1 MKCSEFLDRYTDF
14 HDGALA
20 PEESDAFRGHMSGCA
35 ACRRYDEVV
44 TQGVELLR
52 ALPETGPGEDFRA
65 RLRHS
70 IHTMQ
75 EERRRRRLLG
85 SSVRT
90 MPLLGALAV
99 FGALFVALALREE
112 ELVVDLPP
120 IVAEAPSPTAR
131 EPLPL
136 PLSSPLLPA
145 PGRTPLAA
153 PAGIRGGVGVLGV
166 PSTPRRVIGASA
178 PEPEWPLP
186 VPELWRGA
194 NELLYRSSSLYL
206 RYREPDFVRTTGL
219 R

>member
-20 PEESDAFRGHMSGCA
+20 PEESGAFHGHMTGCA
-35 ACRRYDEVV
+35 ACRRYDDVV

-70 IHTMQ
+70 IYTMQ
-75 EERRRRRLLG
+75 EERRRRLG
-85 SSVRT
+85 SSART
-90 MPLLGALAV
+90 MPLLGALAL
-99 FGALFVALALREE
+99 FGALFVALTLREE
-112 ELVVDLPP
+112 EPVVDLPP
-120 IVAEAPSPTAR
+120 IVAEAPSPAAG

-145 PGRTPLAA
+145 PDRAALAA
-153 PAGIRGGVGVLGV
+153 PAGIRALGA
-166 PSTPRRVIGASA
+166 PSAPRGVIGASA
-178 PEPEWPLP
+178 PEPEWRLP
-186 VPELWRGA
+186 APELWRGA

>member
-20 PEESDAFRGHMSGCA
+20 PEESGAFCGHMTRCA

-44 TQGVELLR
+44 TRGVELLR

-70 IHTMQ
+70 IYTMQ
-75 EERRRRRLLG
+75 EERRRRLG
-85 SSVRT
+85 SSART
-90 MPLLGALAV
+90 MPLLGALAF
-99 FGALFVALALREE
+99 FGALFVALTLREE
-112 ELVVDLPP
+112 EPVVDLPP
-120 IVAEAPSPTAR
+120 IVAEAPSPVAGER
-131 EPLPL
+131 LPL

-145 PGRTPLAA
+145 PDRAPLAA
-153 PAGIRGGVGVLGV
+153 PAGIRGGIRALGA

-178 PEPEWPLP
+178 PDPEWRLP
-186 VPELWRGA
+186 APELWRGA

-206 RYREPDFVRTTGL
+206 RYRESDFVRTTGL